1 VFKRIQKGR
10 RKVKAFWA
18 SVGAIVVI
26 SVVAWA
32 GSSGLSQSSAERF
45 QSSVAGNVRLDVK

>member
-1 VFKRIQKGR
+1 MREIGAKNGR
-10 RKVKAFWA
+10 RDMKAFWA

-32 GSSGLSQSSAERF
+32 GLSGLNQSAADRF
-45 QSSVAGNVRLDVK
+45 QSASGSVRLDVK